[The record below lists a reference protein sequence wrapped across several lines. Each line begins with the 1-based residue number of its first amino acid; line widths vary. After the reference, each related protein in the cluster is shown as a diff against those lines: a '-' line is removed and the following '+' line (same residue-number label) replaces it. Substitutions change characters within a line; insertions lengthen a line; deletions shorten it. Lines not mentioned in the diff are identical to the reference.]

1 MLLLYSTQSD
11 STARVRLPQLG
22 SLLGMYTRKSCGPP
36 IPSCIV
42 KDICRVVLSPGFRA
56 IEPMAG
62 LGGQHPSSTSI

>member
-1 MLLLYSTQSD
+1 MLLLYSTQSER
-11 STARVRLPQLG
+11 TASERSPQLG

-42 KDICRVVLSPGFRA
+42 KDICSVVLSPGFSA

-62 LGGQHPSSTSI
+62 LGGQHPSNTSI